1 MDFIG
6 TISKTFNFKL
16 GALNIQPT
24 YWQAGTI
31 IVLLFLLVFTLA
43 RMRYLYVSWSLGK
56 SAVAMIFWGFLL
68 ALVIE
73 GFLLIG
79 GRTLLTEILGWK
91 NAPKPIA
98 NVLQAGRLRL
108 VDVLGVTD
116 EVPQS
121 LASEEPSIT
130 DVVELI
136 QLLNS
141 EERVKLESMVCSPSS
156 K

>member
-6 TISKTFNFKL
+6 TISKTFDLKL
-16 GALNIQPT
+16 GTLNIQPT

-31 IVLLFLLVFTLA
+31 IILLFALVLTLA

-73 GFLLIG
+73 GFLLIS
-79 GRTLLTEILGWK
+79 GRTLLTEILGWE

-98 NVLQAGRLRL
+98 NVLQVGRLRL

-116 EVPQS
+116 EIPQS
-121 LASEEPSIT
+121 LASQEPTMT
-130 DVVELI
+130 DVVKLI
-136 QLLNS
+136 QFLN
-141 EERVKLESMVCSPSS
+141 EEEKVKLESMICTP
-156 K
+156 